1 MSGICLDEKYANF
14 TIEKNFD
21 FSKNATIGCGGVAP
35 ASVYTKNAQE
45 CVTLLRYLKADNLP
59 YQIVGNLSNVLPK
72 SGTYDKVLI
81 STKHLCE
88 ITLDKELF
96 VGAGVTSGAFL
107 RFCKENGLSG
117 GEFLVG
123 IPCTI
128 GGALYMNAGVAGRY
142 IGELV
147 ESVTVVREGELQT
160 LTRAKCAYAYKQSVF
175 MQTGDFIVGASLR
188 LKRAPQ
194 AEILEN
200 IQAYTKRR
208 AHLPKGKSMG
218 CVFKNPKNLVAG
230 ELIEGAGLK
239 GLRVGGA
246 QVSNEHANF
255 IINDKGATPEQ
266 IKTLIKIIQN
276 AVFAQ
281 YNIRLEEEI
290 RYL

>member
-1 MSGICLDEKYANF
+1 MSGIYLDEKYANF

-35 ASVYTKNAQE
+35 VAVYPKNAEE
-45 CVTLLRYLKADNLP
+45 CVKLIQYLKTDNLP

-72 SGTYDKVLI
+72 SGVYDKVLI
-81 STKHLCE
+81 STKRLCDVILE
-88 ITLDKELF
+88 KELF
-96 VGAGVTSGAFL
+96 VGVGVTSGAFL

-142 IGELV
+142 IGEIV
-147 ESVTVVREGELQT
+147 ESVTVIRDGELKT
-160 LTRAKCAYAYKQSVF
+160 LTRAECAYAYKQSVF
-175 MQTGDFIVGASLR
+175 MQTGDLIVGARLR
-188 LKRAPQ
+188 VKKATQ

-200 IQAYTKRR
+200 IWVYTDRR
-208 AHLPKGKSMG
+208 KHLPKGKSMG
-218 CVFKNPKNLVAG
+218 CVFKNPENLSAG
-230 ELIEGAGLK
+230 QLIEGAGLK

-246 QVSNEHANF
+246 QVSSEHANF
-255 IINDKGATPEQ
+255 IINNQGATPEQ

>member
-1 MSGICLDEKYANF
+1 MTGICLDEKYANF

-35 ASVYTKNAQE
+35 VALYPENAQE
-45 CVTLLRYLKADNLP
+45 CVTLLRYLKADNLLC
-59 YQIVGNLSNVLPK
+59 QIVGNLSNVLPK
-72 SGTYDKVLI
+72 SGSYDKVLI
-81 STKHLCE
+81 STKRLCDVVFGKE
-88 ITLDKELF
+88 IF

-142 IGELV
+142 IGEIV
-147 ESVTVVREGELQT
+147 ESVTVVCGSELKT
-160 LTRAKCAYAYKQSVF
+160 LTRAECAYAYKQSVF
-175 MQTGDFIVGASLR
+175 MQTGDLIIGASLR

-200 IQAYTKRR
+200 IQAYMKRR

-255 IINDKGATPEQ
+255 IINDKDATPEQ
-266 IKTLIKIIQN
+266 IKTLIKIIKN